1 MKPRVIS
8 GTTKVVGI
16 VGGPSQVGR
25 SLSPEIHN
33 AAFRALEM
41 DWVYL
46 PFSVERHVTEAV
58 RGLGAAG
65 IRGFNVTMPHKV
77 AAAEAVD
84 ELEGAA
90 KTTGAVNTV
99 EVRQG
104 RLIGHNTDGEGLVRF
119 LVRDLGASLSGA
131 SVLVIG
137 TGGAARSVISAL
149 AQAGAQA
156 ITVMARER
164 TRAEPLRGMAGSSE
178 FRIGVL
184 GEDDRVEESD
194 VIVNAT
200 PVGTQPEEDPLISTE
215 RIRPHATV
223 VDLVYSPA
231 ATRLVT
237 EARRRGATASGGLGM
252 LLHQAAL
259 SFEIWTGIEPP
270 IEVMSASALAFL
282 KRRLDGA
289 D

>member
-1 MKPRVIS
+1 MKPLVIS
-8 GTTKVVGI
+8 GSTNVVGI
-16 VGGPSQVGR
+16 VGGSSQVSR

-77 AAAEAVD
+77 ATAEAVD

-99 EVRQG
+99 EVRRG
-104 RLIGHNTDGEGLVRF
+104 RLIGHNTDGDGLVRF
-119 LVRDLGASLSGA
+119 LVRDLGVSLSGA

-164 TRAEPLRGMAGSSE
+164 ARAEALRGLAGSSE
-178 FRIGVL
+178 FRIAVFH
-184 GEDDRVEESD
+184 EDDPVGESD

-200 PVGTQPEEDPLISTE
+200 PVGQADEDPLIRTE
-215 RIRPHATV
+215 RIRPNATV
-223 VDLVYSPA
+223 VDLVYMPQ

-237 EARRRGATASGGLGM
+237 EARNRGATASGGLGM
-252 LLHQAAL
+252 LLHQAVL